1 MKIRRVLRTPNVDV
15 RFTIKYVRQTYDE
28 ELGKY
33 DIDFT
38 SPLVRN
44 LITTG
49 IYIDGNYVPV
59 VASNTEATHDWQA
72 NCIIKCDSLGI
83 NISDASTGEVKQNL
97 KVNTSATVYCVVSV
111 YRLNENNNF
120 EHDVEL
126 YTVTKTVTISC
137 EPLAIL
143 SRLTGTVDVYGM
155 ANTINILS
163 LLNPTLH
170 GRLPIRTTCTFRGSK
185 SHHFFNLKFNGEVI
199 ADEDTGTAIVPNFS
213 TIPSFYIPISELKK
227 RNSIK
232 AELIPVDYD
241 YNQKQQRILK
251 EYWNTNKINSG
262 REYTANIYSGEVHHG
277 FNMLSKLYDIKPNRS
292 NRGVIYKC
300 TFEGFF
306 NVGGEEVTGAI
317 SVVAARDGA
326 FNINNGIKDIVQ
338 LKGGPGAGNIVEFLF
353 TVNDAMLRPQD
364 ANNIAIVIWCNSN
377 NYIIC
382 RNLKI
387 VELDASSTDAEEMW
401 LKLHNEKI
409 SHDDL
414 TVAKNSVTVYN
425 HFDIIVPP
433 FETCISI
440 NPNKIVNVEELEVRE
455 GKIILYPGI
464 KISGRELMGEDLF
477 KLFIVDVY
485 IDGVFDKNITGPIEY
500 EYSRVVNKDISISVK
515 PKLKE

>member
-28 ELGKY
+28 ELKKY

-38 SPLVRN
+38 SPLIRN
-44 LITTG
+44 NINASV
-49 IYIDGNYVPV
+49 YIDGTYVPI
-59 VASNTEATHDWQA
+59 VASTIEATHDWQA

-83 NISDASTGEVKQNL
+83 NISDPSTGEVKQNL
-97 KVNTSATVYCVVSV
+97 KVNTSATVYCVVSI

-120 EHDVEL
+120 ENDIEL
-126 YTVTKTVTISC
+126 YTVTKTITISC

-143 SRLTGTVDVYGM
+143 SRTTGSVDVYGM

-163 LLNPTLH
+163 LLNPALN
-170 GRLPIRTTCTFRGSK
+170 GRLPVRTTCTFRGSK
-185 SHHFFNLKFNGEVI
+185 SHHYIDLYFNGKDGYYE
-199 ADEDTGTAIVPNFS
+199 DENYV
-213 TIPSFYIPISELKK
+213 IPSFSTVPSAYIPISELKK

-232 AELIPVDYD
+232 AIIIPCDYT

-251 EYWNTNKINSG
+251 EFWDANKINAN
-262 REYTANIYSGEVHHG
+262 REYTANIYSGEVHRG

-300 TFEGFF
+300 TFNAYFSVEGD
-306 NVGGEEVTGAI
+306 EMSGAI

-326 FNINNGIKDIVQ
+326 FNINNGIKDIVR
-338 LKGGPGAGNIVEFLF
+338 LKGNTSNENVVEFLF
-353 TVNDAMLRPQD
+353 TVNDAMLRPSD
-364 ANNIAIVIWCNSN
+364 ANNIAIVIWCNGD
-377 NYIIC
+377 NYIRC
-382 RNLKI
+382 NNLKI
-387 VELDASSTDAEEMW
+387 VELDASSIDAEKAWM
-401 LKLHNEKI
+401 KLHNETLASDKDI
-409 SHDDL
+409 SNI
-414 TVAKNSVTVYN
+414 KPVTVYN

-455 GKIILYPGI
+455 GKIVLYPGI

-500 EYSRVVNKDISISVK
+500 EYNRVVNKDISISVK

>member
-15 RFTIKYVRQTYDE
+15 RFTVKYVRQTYDE
-28 ELGKY
+28 ELSKY

-38 SPLVRN
+38 SPLIHN
-44 LITTG
+44 IIKTT
-49 IYIDGNYVPV
+49 ISIDGADVPV
-59 VASNTEATHDWQA
+59 VTSNTEATHDWQA

-83 NISDASTGEVKQNL
+83 NISDSSTGEVKQNL
-97 KVNTSATVYCVVSV
+97 KVDTSATVYCIVSV

-120 EHDVEL
+120 EHDTEL
-126 YTVTKTVTISC
+126 YTITKTITISC

-143 SRLTGTVDVYGM
+143 SKLTASVDVYGM

-163 LLNPTLH
+163 LLNPALH

-185 SHHFFNLKFNGEVI
+185 SHHTAVFWVNDNANI
-199 ADEDTGTAIVPNFS
+199 SIEDDAHIIPSFS
-213 TIPSFYIPISELKK
+213 TIPSGYIPISELKK
-227 RNSIK
+227 RNNIK
-232 AELIPVDYD
+232 AEITPFDYD
-241 YNQKQQRILK
+241 YNQKQQHILK
-251 EYWNTNKINSG
+251 EYWNTNKINAG
-262 REYTANIYSGEVHHG
+262 REYTANIYSGEVHRG

-292 NRGVIYKC
+292 NRGIIYKC
-300 TFEGFF
+300 TFEGYFY
-306 NVGGEEVTGAI
+306 VGGEEVTGAI
-317 SVVAARDGA
+317 SVVAAKDGA
-326 FNINNGIKDIVQ
+326 FNINNGIKDIVK

-377 NYIIC
+377 NYIKC
-382 RNLKI
+382 SNLKI
-387 VELDASSTDAEEMW
+387 VELNANTNEAEEMW
-401 LKLHNEKI
+401 LKLHNETL
-409 SHDDL
+409 SSDDINDHK
-414 TVAKNSVTVYN
+414 TNITVYN

-455 GKIILYPGI
+455 GKIVLYPGI

>member
-28 ELGKY
+28 ELKKY

-38 SPLVRN
+38 SPLIRN
-44 LITTG
+44 NINASV
-49 IYIDGNYVPV
+49 YIDGTYVPI
-59 VASNTEATHDWQA
+59 VASTTEATHDWQA
-72 NCIIKCDSLGI
+72 NCVIKCDSLGI
-83 NISDASTGEVKQNL
+83 NISDSSTGEVKQNL
-97 KVNTSATVYCVVSV
+97 KVNTSATVYCVVSI

-120 EHDVEL
+120 ENDIEL
-126 YTVTKTVTISC
+126 YTVTKTITISC

-143 SRLTGTVDVYGM
+143 SRATGSVDVYGM

-163 LLNPTLH
+163 LLNPVLN
-170 GRLPIRTTCTFRGSK
+170 GRLPVRTICTFRGSK
-185 SHHFFNLKFNGEVI
+185 SHHYIDLYFNGKDGYYG
-199 ADEDTGTAIVPNFS
+199 DENYV
-213 TIPSFYIPISELKK
+213 IPSFSTVPSAYIPISELKK

-232 AELIPVDYD
+232 AIITPCDYA
-241 YNQKQQRILK
+241 YNQKQQHILK
-251 EYWNTNKINSG
+251 EFWDANKINAN
-262 REYTANIYSGEVHHG
+262 REYTANIYSGEVHRG

-300 TFEGFF
+300 TFNAYFS
-306 NVGGEEVTGAI
+306 VGGDEMSGAI

-326 FNINNGIKDIVQ
+326 FNINNGIKDIVR
-338 LKGGPGAGNIVEFLF
+338 LKGNTSNENVVEFLF
-353 TVNDAMLRPQD
+353 TVNDAMLRSSD
-364 ANNIAIVIWCNSN
+364 ANNIAIVIWCNGD
-377 NYIIC
+377 NYIRC
-382 RNLKI
+382 SNLKI
-387 VELDASSTDAEEMW
+387 VELDASSTDAEKAWM
-401 LKLHNEKI
+401 KLHNETLASDK
-409 SHDDL
+409 D
-414 TVAKNSVTVYN
+414 NSDIKPITVYN

-455 GKIILYPGI
+455 GKIVLYPGI

-500 EYSRVVNKDISISVK
+500 EYNRVVNKDISISVK

>member
-28 ELGKY
+28 ELKKY

-38 SPLVRN
+38 SPLIRN
-44 LITTG
+44 NINASV
-49 IYIDGNYVPV
+49 YIDGTYVPI
-59 VASNTEATHDWQA
+59 VASTTEATHDWQA

-97 KVNTSATVYCVVSV
+97 KVNTSATVYCVVSI

-120 EHDVEL
+120 ENDIEL
-126 YTVTKTVTISC
+126 YTVTKTITISC

-143 SRLTGTVDVYGM
+143 SRTTGSVDVYGM

-163 LLNPTLH
+163 LLNPALN
-170 GRLPIRTTCTFRGSK
+170 GRLPVRTTCTFRGSK
-185 SHHFFNLKFNGEVI
+185 SHHYIDLYFNGKDGYYE
-199 ADEDTGTAIVPNFS
+199 DEDYV
-213 TIPSFYIPISELKK
+213 IPSFSTVPSAYIPISELKK

-232 AELIPVDYD
+232 AIIIPCDYT

-251 EYWNTNKINSG
+251 EFWDANKINAN
-262 REYTANIYSGEVHHG
+262 REYTANIYSGEVHRG
-277 FNMLSKLYDIKPNRS
+277 FNMLSKLYDIKLNRS

-300 TFEGFF
+300 TFNAYFS
-306 NVGGEEVTGAI
+306 VGGDEMSGAI

-326 FNINNGIKDIVQ
+326 FNINNGIKDIVR
-338 LKGGPGAGNIVEFLF
+338 LKGNTSNENVVEFLF
-353 TVNDAMLRPQD
+353 TVNDAMLRPSD
-364 ANNIAIVIWCNSN
+364 ANNIAIVIWCNGD
-377 NYIIC
+377 NYIRC
-382 RNLKI
+382 NNLKI
-387 VELDASSTDAEEMW
+387 VELDASSIDAEKAWM
-401 LKLHNEKI
+401 KLHNETLASDKDI
-409 SHDDL
+409 SNI
-414 TVAKNSVTVYN
+414 KPVTVYN

-455 GKIILYPGI
+455 GKIVLYPGI

-477 KLFIVDVY
+477 KLFVVDVY

-500 EYSRVVNKDISISVK
+500 EYNRVVNKDISISVK

>member
-15 RFTIKYVRQTYDE
+15 RFTIKYVRQTYDK
-28 ELGKY
+28 ELNKY

-38 SPLVRN
+38 SPLIHNNINASV
-44 LITTG
+44 
-49 IYIDGNYVPV
+49 YIDGTYIPI
-59 VASNTEATHDWQA
+59 VASTTEATHDWQA

-83 NISDASTGEVKQNL
+83 NISDVSTGEVKQNL
-97 KVNTSATVYCVVSV
+97 KVNTSATVYCVVSI

-120 EHDVEL
+120 ENDIEL
-126 YTVTKTVTISC
+126 YTVTKTITISC

-143 SRLTGTVDVYGM
+143 SRTTGSVDVYGM

-163 LLNPTLH
+163 LLNPALN
-170 GRLPIRTTCTFRGSK
+170 GRLPVRTTCTFRGSK
-185 SHHFFNLKFNGEVI
+185 SHHYIDLYFNGKDVYYE
-199 ADEDTGTAIVPNFS
+199 DEDYVIPGFS
-213 TIPSFYIPISELKK
+213 TVPSAYIPISELKK

-232 AELIPVDYD
+232 AIITPCDYT

-251 EYWNTNKINSG
+251 EFWDANKINAN
-262 REYTANIYSGEVHHG
+262 REYTANIYSGEVHRG
-277 FNMLSKLYDIKPNRS
+277 FNMLSKLYDIKLNRS

-300 TFEGFF
+300 TFNAYFS
-306 NVGGEEVTGAI
+306 VGGDEISGAI

-326 FNINNGIKDIVQ
+326 FNINNGIKDIVR
-338 LKGGPGAGNIVEFLF
+338 LKGNTSNENVVEFLF
-353 TVNDAMLRPQD
+353 TVNDAMLRPSD
-364 ANNIAIVIWCNSN
+364 ANNIAIVIWCNGD
-377 NYIIC
+377 NYIRC
-382 RNLKI
+382 SNLKI
-387 VELDASSTDAEEMW
+387 VELNASSTEAETMW
-401 LKLHNEKI
+401 MRLHNESLASDKDSSNI
-409 SHDDL
+409 KPI
-414 TVAKNSVTVYN
+414 AVYN
-425 HFDIIVPP
+425 HFDVIVPP

-455 GKIILYPGI
+455 GKIVLYPGI

-500 EYSRVVNKDISISVK
+500 EYNRVVNKDISISVK

>member
-15 RFTIKYVRQTYDE
+15 RFTLKYVRQTYDE
-28 ELGKY
+28 ELKKY

-38 SPLVRN
+38 SPLIRN
-44 LITTG
+44 NINASV
-49 IYIDGNYVPV
+49 YIDGTYVPI

-72 NCIIKCDSLGI
+72 NCIIKCNSLGI

-97 KVNTSATVYCVVSV
+97 KVNTSATVYCVVSI

-120 EHDVEL
+120 ENDIEL
-126 YTVTKTVTISC
+126 YTVTKTITISC

-143 SRLTGTVDVYGM
+143 SRTTGSVDVYGM

-163 LLNPTLH
+163 LLNPALN
-170 GRLPIRTTCTFRGSK
+170 GRLPVRTTCTFRGSK
-185 SHHFFNLKFNGEVI
+185 SHHLFNLEFNGEVI
-199 ADEDTGTAIVPNFS
+199 ADEDTGTAIVPSFS

-232 AELIPVDYD
+232 AELMPCDYN

-251 EYWNTNKINSG
+251 EYWNTNKINAG
-262 REYTANIYSGEVHHG
+262 REYTANIYSGEVHRG
-277 FNMLSKLYDIKPNRS
+277 FNMLSKFYDIKPNRS
-292 NRGVIYKC
+292 NRGIIYKC
-300 TFEGFF
+300 TFKCNFYA
-306 NVGGEEVTGAI
+306 GGTDMTGAI
-317 SVVAARDGA
+317 SVVAARDGV
-326 FNINNGIKDIVQ
+326 FNINNGIKDIIRIDGT
-338 LKGGPGAGNIVEFLF
+338 KEAGSVVEFLF
-353 TVNDAMLRPQD
+353 TVNDAMLRPSD
-364 ANNIAIVIWCNSN
+364 ANNISLVIWCNQD
-377 NYIIC
+377 NYIRC
-382 RNLKI
+382 SDLKI

-409 SHDDL
+409 SQDDL
-414 TVAKNSVTVYN
+414 TVATTAVTVYN

-455 GKIILYPGI
+455 GKIVLYPGI

-500 EYSRVVNKDISISVK
+500 EYNRVVNKDISISVK

>member
-28 ELGKY
+28 ELKKY

-38 SPLVRN
+38 SPLIRN
-44 LITTG
+44 NINASV
-49 IYIDGNYVPV
+49 YIDGTYVPI
-59 VASNTEATHDWQA
+59 VASTTEATHDWQA

-97 KVNTSATVYCVVSV
+97 KVNTSATVYCVVSI

-120 EHDVEL
+120 ENDIEL
-126 YTVTKTVTISC
+126 YTVTKTITISC

-143 SRLTGTVDVYGM
+143 SRTTGSVDVYGM

-163 LLNPTLH
+163 LLNPALN
-170 GRLPIRTTCTFRGSK
+170 GRLPVRTTCTFRGSK
-185 SHHFFNLKFNGEVI
+185 SHHYIDLYFNGKDGYYE
-199 ADEDTGTAIVPNFS
+199 DEDYV
-213 TIPSFYIPISELKK
+213 IPSFSTVPSAYIPISELKK

-232 AELIPVDYD
+232 AIIFPCDYT

-251 EYWNTNKINSG
+251 EFWDANKINAN
-262 REYTANIYSGEVHHG
+262 REYTANIYSGEVHRG
-277 FNMLSKLYDIKPNRS
+277 FNMLSKLYDIKLNRS

-300 TFEGFF
+300 TFNAYFS
-306 NVGGEEVTGAI
+306 VGGDEMSGAI

-326 FNINNGIKDIVQ
+326 FNINNGIKDIVR
-338 LKGGPGAGNIVEFLF
+338 LKGNTSNENVVEFLF
-353 TVNDAMLRPQD
+353 TVNDAMLRPSD
-364 ANNIAIVIWCNSN
+364 ANNIAIVIWCNGD
-377 NYIIC
+377 NYIRC
-382 RNLKI
+382 NNLKI
-387 VELDASSTDAEEMW
+387 VELDASSIDAEKAWM
-401 LKLHNEKI
+401 KLHNETLASDKDI
-409 SHDDL
+409 SNI
-414 TVAKNSVTVYN
+414 KPVTVYN

-455 GKIILYPGI
+455 GKIVLYPGI

-477 KLFIVDVY
+477 KLFVVDVY

-500 EYSRVVNKDISISVK
+500 EYNRVVNKDISISVK

>member
-28 ELGKY
+28 ELKKY

-38 SPLVRN
+38 SPLIRN
-44 LITTG
+44 NINASV
-49 IYIDGNYVPV
+49 YIDGTYVPI

-83 NISDASTGEVKQNL
+83 NISDVSTGEVKQNL
-97 KVNTSATVYCVVSV
+97 KVNTSATVYCVVSI

-120 EHDVEL
+120 ENDIEL
-126 YTVTKTVTISC
+126 YTVTKTITISC

-143 SRLTGTVDVYGM
+143 SRTTGSVDVYGM

-163 LLNPTLH
+163 LLNPVLN
-170 GRLPIRTTCTFRGSK
+170 GRLPVRTTCTFRGSK
-185 SHHFFNLKFNGEVI
+185 SHHYIDLYLNRKDTNYE
-199 ADEDTGTAIVPNFS
+199 DENYV
-213 TIPSFYIPISELKK
+213 IPSFSTVPSAYIPISELKK

-232 AELIPVDYD
+232 AIITPCDYD
-241 YNQKQQRILK
+241 YNKKQQRILK
-251 EYWNTNKINSG
+251 EFWDANKVNAG
-262 REYTANIYSGEVHHG
+262 REYTANIYSGEVHRG
-277 FNMLSKLYDIKPNRS
+277 FNMLSKFYDIKPNRS

-300 TFEGFF
+300 TFNAYFS
-306 NVGGEEVTGAI
+306 VGGDEMSGAI

-326 FNINNGIKDIVQ
+326 FNINNGIKDIVR
-338 LKGGPGAGNIVEFLF
+338 LKGNTSNENVVEFLF

-364 ANNIAIVIWCNSN
+364 ANNIALVIWCNGD
-377 NYIIC
+377 NYIRC
-382 RNLKI
+382 QNLKI
-387 VELDASSTDAEEMW
+387 VELNASSTEAEIMW
-401 LKLHNEKI
+401 MKLHNESLASDKDKSDI
-409 SHDDL
+409 P
-414 TVAKNSVTVYN
+414 AITVYN

-455 GKIILYPGI
+455 GKIVLYPGI